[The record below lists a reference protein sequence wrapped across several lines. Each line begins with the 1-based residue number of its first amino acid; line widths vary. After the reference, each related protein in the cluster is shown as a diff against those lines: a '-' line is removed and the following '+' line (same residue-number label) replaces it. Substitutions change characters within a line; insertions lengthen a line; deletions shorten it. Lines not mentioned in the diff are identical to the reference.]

1 MPLAESDFGKPTRP
15 SILDKASMNML
26 VSTAQDEFVVFHDED
41 AVRPVPDAV
50 TAWKV
55 LVVDDDPEVHQ
66 ATTFALKGLVVC
78 GRPLALLHARS
89 AEEAMACLEA
99 TADVAVVFLDVVME
113 NHDSGL
119 ALVPRIRKELGLVDT
134 RIILRTGQPGYAPEL
149 NVIRDYD
156 INDYRTKSELTHT
169 RLITTLTAAIRS
181 YDQIRTL
188 NDARRGLQMLVET
201 GNQLFIPRDSR
212 SFAEAALGHIEGLFG
227 HRVDAAFCGPVS
239 GSGGDG
245 EQEALGIL
253 AATGALSGLIGRGF
267 DALGEQ
273 TLAAALRKAR
283 AQRAHIFDE
292 SSVCLYLGR
301 VHGKEALVYLDL
313 SGSRVGPLVRQLI
326 EILCANLRV
335 SFENV
340 VLFER
345 LHFFAYFDPLTKLP
359 NRTRFLDRLDE
370 GLAGFAR
377 EHWTV
382 GIIDIVRF
390 SELNDALGHRSG
402 DLLLTEVTRRL
413 KARLGTEALVARVA
427 GDAFG
432 ICWCPEDEETSAVLD
447 VFSAPFVVRG
457 HAVPMR
463 ARAGFAH
470 AASLAGGAVE
480 LLKRAN
486 LALSHAKLEGDQH
499 WRFFNSEMEANTQSR
514 VQLLNELRSA
524 LHLRKGLE
532 LHYQPQVSP
541 QTGRIVGCEAL
552 IRWVKP
558 QGESVAP
565 DVFIPLAEY
574 TGLIVEIGDWVFS
587 EACRQIVQWDQ
598 SGLPAF
604 RVGINISAAQ
614 FREADFVT
622 KISSAIERSGVDP
635 VRLELEITES
645 VAMED
650 PDSVA
655 RQLRELK
662 ALGLKVAVDDF
673 GCGFS
678 SLGSLNRLPFDRIKI
693 DRVFVR
699 ELTPSTSQDCIARL
713 IVKLA
718 KSLGLEVI
726 AEGVETIEQ
735 ARLLEDMGCKE
746 MQGYLYGRP
755 MSAEALE
762 GWINR
767 EGAGEDRARA

>member
-1 MPLAESDFGKPTRP
+1 
-15 SILDKASMNML
+15 MNML

-41 AVRPVPDAV
+41 PAQPMPAAAA
-50 TAWKV
+50 AWKV
-55 LVVDDDPEVHQ
+55 LVVDDDAEVHQ
-66 ATTFALKGLVVC
+66 ATIFALKGLVVC
-78 GRPLALLHARS
+78 GRPLELLHAYS
-89 AEEAMACLEA
+89 AEDAMASLRC
-99 TADVAVVFLDVVME
+99 TSGVAVVFLDVVME

-119 ALVPRIRKELGLVDT
+119 ALVPRIRAELGLVDT

-149 NVIRDYD
+149 SVIRDYD
-156 INDYRTKSELTHT
+156 INDYRTKAELTHT

-181 YDQIRTL
+181 YDQIRAL

-212 SFAEAALGHIEGLFG
+212 SFAEAALGHLEGVFA
-227 HRVDAAFCGPVS
+227 HRVDSVFCGPVS
-239 GSGGDG
+239 AGCIDS
-245 EQEALGIL
+245 EQETLGIL
-253 AATGALSGLIGRGF
+253 AATGALSGLAGQGF
-267 DALGEQ
+267 DGLGEPVV
-273 TLAAALRKAR
+273 AAALIKAR
-283 AQRAHIFDE
+283 AVRAHVFDAG
-292 SSVCLYLGR
+292 SVCLYLGR

-313 SGSRVGPLVRQLI
+313 PGQEIGPLVRQLL

-359 NRTRFLDRLDE
+359 NRTRFLDRMDE
-370 GLAGFAR
+370 GLSSFAS

-413 KARLGTEALVARVA
+413 KARLGAEALVARVA

-432 ICWCPEDEETSAVLD
+432 ICWRPDEEGASAVLD
-447 VFSAPFVVRG
+447 VFSIPFFVRG

-470 AASLAGGAVE
+470 AVALPGGAVE

-499 WRFFNSEMEANTQSR
+499 WRFFSSEMEANTQSR

-541 QTGRIVGCEAL
+541 KSGRIVGCEAL
-552 IRWVKP
+552 IRWIKP

-587 EACRQIVQWDQ
+587 EACRQIVQWDS

-614 FREADFVT
+614 FREVDFVT
-622 KISSAIERSGVDP
+622 KISAAIERSGVDP
-635 VRLELEITES
+635 ARLELEITES

-693 DRVFVR
+693 DRAFVR
-699 ELTPSTSQDCIARL
+699 ELTPMTSQDCIARL

-726 AEGVETIEQ
+726 AEGVETVEQ
-735 ARLLEDMGCKE
+735 ARLLEEMGCKE

-755 MSAEALE
+755 MSADALE

-767 EGAGEDRARA
+767 DVVQKD

>member
-1 MPLAESDFGKPTRP
+1 
-15 SILDKASMNML
+15 MNML
-26 VSTAQDEFVVFHDED
+26 VSTTQDEFVVFHDED
-41 AVRPVPDAV
+41 PAHLTPLVAA
-50 TAWKV
+50 AWKV

-78 GRPLALLHARS
+78 GRQLELLHAYS
-89 AEEAMACLEA
+89 AEEAMVSLRS
-99 TADVAVVFLDVVME
+99 TAGVAVVFLDVVME

-119 ALVPRIRKELGLVDT
+119 ALVPRIRTELGLVDT

-149 NVIRDYD
+149 SVIRDYD
-156 INDYRTKSELTHT
+156 INDYRTKAELTHT

-181 YDQIRTL
+181 YDQIRAL

-212 SFAEAALGHIEGLFG
+212 SFAEAALGHLEGVFG
-227 HRVDAAFCGPVS
+227 YQVDSAFCGPVS
-239 GSGGDG
+239 GGSIDS
-245 EQEALGIL
+245 EQETLGIL
-253 AATGALSGLIGRGF
+253 AATGVLSGLVGQGF
-267 DALGEQ
+267 DGLGEERVA
-273 TLAAALRKAR
+273 TALFKAR
-283 AQRAHIFDE
+283 AQRAHVFDAA
-292 SSVCLYLGR
+292 SVCLYLGR
-301 VHGKEALVYLDL
+301 VHGKEALVYLD
-313 SGSRVGPLVRQLI
+313 SPGQEIGPLVRQLL

-345 LHFFAYFDPLTKLP
+345 LQFFAYFDPLTKLP
-359 NRTRFLDRLDE
+359 NRTRFLDRMDE
-370 GLAGFAR
+370 GLSSFAS

-413 KARLGTEALVARVA
+413 KARLGAEALVARVA

-432 ICWCPEDEETSAVLD
+432 ICWRPDEEAASAVLD
-447 VFSAPFVVRG
+447 VFSVPFVVRG

-470 AASLAGGAVE
+470 AASLPGGAVE

-499 WRFFNSEMEANTQSR
+499 WRFFSSEMEANTQSR

-541 QTGRIVGCEAL
+541 KSGRIVGCEAL

-587 EACRQIVQWDQ
+587 EACRQIVQWDR

-635 VRLELEITES
+635 ARLELEITES

-693 DRVFVR
+693 DRAFVR
-699 ELTPSTSQDCIARL
+699 ELTPTTSQDCIARL
-713 IVKLA
+713 IIKLA

-726 AEGVETIEQ
+726 AEGVETVEQ
-735 ARLLEDMGCKE
+735 ARLLEEMGCRE

-755 MSAEALE
+755 MSADALE
-762 GWINR
+762 GWINQDIVQ
-767 EGAGEDRARA
+767 ED

>member
-1 MPLAESDFGKPTRP
+1 
-15 SILDKASMNML
+15 MNKL
-26 VSTAQDEFVVFHDED
+26 VSTAQDEFVAFFEEEED
-41 AVRPVPDAV
+41 NPVPAAAG
-50 TAWKV
+50 TWKV
-55 LVVDDDPEVHQ
+55 LIVDDDPEVHQ
-66 ATTFALKGLVVC
+66 ATVFALKGQSIC
-78 GRPLALLHARS
+78 GRPLVLLHAYT
-89 AEEAMACLEA
+89 AEEAAAILGDA
-99 TADVAVVFLDVVME
+99 RGVAVIFLDVVME
-113 NHDSGL
+113 TDDAGL
-119 ALVPRIRKELGLVDT
+119 ELVPRIREELGLVDT

-149 NVIRDYD
+149 SVIRDYD

-181 YDQIRTL
+181 YAQVQAL
-188 NDARRGLQMLVET
+188 NDTRRGLQALVET

-212 SFAEAALGHIEGLFG
+212 GFAEVALSQLERLFG
-227 HRVDAAFCGPVS
+227 KSMDALFCGPVA
-239 GSGGDG
+239 GGGIDG
-245 EQEALGIL
+245 DQEVMGIL
-253 AATGALSGLIGRGF
+253 AATGRHAGLVGQFFATLGS
-267 DALGEQ
+267 DAPLPI
-273 TLAAALRKAR
+273 LRQAR
-283 AQRAHIFDE
+283 AGHGHIFEDNLA
-292 SSVCLYLGR
+292 CLYLGR
-301 VHGKEALVYLDL
+301 AHGKEALVCLEHRGQAMD
-313 SGSRVGPLVRQLI
+313 PLFRQMI
-326 EILCANLRV
+326 EILGTSLRV
-335 SFENV
+335 GFENV
-340 VLFER
+340 MLFER
-345 LHFFAYFDPLTKLP
+345 LHFFAYFDQLTKLP
-359 NRTRFLDRLDE
+359 NRTRFLDSLDE
-370 GLAGFAR
+370 GLGRLAEER
-377 EHWTV
+377 WIL

-402 DLLLTEVTRRL
+402 DLLLTEVTHRL

-432 ICWCPEDEETSAVLD
+432 ICWRPEGESAAAVLN
-447 VFSAPFVVRG
+447 VFSAPFEVRG

-463 ARAGFAH
+463 ARAGFVEV
-470 AASLAGGAVE
+470 ASLPGGAVE

-499 WRFFNSEMEANTQSR
+499 WRFFSSEMEANTQSR

-524 LHLRKGLE
+524 LHLRQGLE

-541 QTGRIVGCEAL
+541 ASGRIVGCEAL

-574 TGLIVEIGDWVFS
+574 TGLIVEIGDWVFE
-587 EACRQIVQWDQ
+587 EACRQIVQWDR
-598 SGLPAF
+598 SCMPPF

-622 KISSAIERSGVDP
+622 KISRAIADSGVDP
-635 VRLELEITES
+635 KRLELEITES

-693 DRVFVR
+693 DRAFVR
-699 ELTPSTSQDCIARL
+699 ELSPSTSRDCIARI
-713 IVKLA
+713 IVELA
-718 KSLGLEVI
+718 RSLGLEVI
-726 AEGVETIEQ
+726 AEGVETQEQ
-735 ARLLEDMGCKE
+735 ARLLEEMGCKE

-755 MSAEALE
+755 MRPEALAIWV
-762 GWINR
+762 GK
-767 EGAGEDRARA
+767 ATDRLSPQIQ

>member
-1 MPLAESDFGKPTRP
+1 MPVA
-15 SILDKASMNML
+15 A
-26 VSTAQDEFVVFHDED
+26 A
-41 AVRPVPDAV
+41 
-50 TAWKV
+50 AWRV

-66 ATTFALKGLVVC
+66 ATTFALKGLIVC
-78 GRPLALLHARS
+78 GRPLQLLHAYS
-89 AEEAMACLEA
+89 AEEAMASLRS
-99 TADVAVVFLDVVME
+99 TVGVAVVFLDVVME

-119 ALVPRIRKELGLVDT
+119 ALVPRIRAELGLVDT

-149 NVIRDYD
+149 SVIRDYD
-156 INDYRTKSELTHT
+156 INDYRTKAELTHT

-181 YDQIRTL
+181 YDQIRML
-188 NDARRGLQMLVET
+188 NDARRGLEMLVET

-212 SFAEAALGHIEGLFG
+212 SFAEAALGHLDGLFG
-227 HRVDAAFCGPVS
+227 CRVDAVFCGPVS
-239 GSGGDG
+239 GGGGDC

-253 AATGALSGLIGRGF
+253 AATGTLSGLVGRGF

-273 TLAAALRKAR
+273 GLTSALKKAR
-283 AQRAHIFDE
+283 AQRTHVFDVG
-292 SSVCLYLGR
+292 SVCLYLGR

-313 SGSRVGPLVRQLI
+313 PGQDIGPLVRQLI

-359 NRTRFLDRLDE
+359 NRTRFLDRMDE
-370 GLAGFAR
+370 GLSGFAS

-413 KARLGTEALVARVA
+413 KVRLGVEALVARVA

-432 ICWCPEDEETSAVLD
+432 ICWRPDEEGASAVLD

-470 AASLAGGAVE
+470 AVSLPGGAVD

-499 WRFFNSEMEANTQSR
+499 WRFFSSEMEANTQSR

-541 QTGRIVGCEAL
+541 KSGHIVGCEAL

-587 EACRQIVQWDQ
+587 EACRQIVQWDR

-622 KISSAIERSGVDP
+622 KISGVIQRSGVDP
-635 VRLELEITES
+635 ARLELEITES

-693 DRVFVR
+693 DRAFVR
-699 ELTPSTSQDCIARL
+699 ELTPTTSQDCIARL

-726 AEGVETIEQ
+726 AEGVETVEQ
-735 ARLLEDMGCKE
+735 ARLLEEMGCNE

-755 MSAEALE
+755 MPAYALE
-762 GWINR
+762 GWINCD
-767 EGAGEDRARA
+767 AEDKDVSDQ